1 MRRALPRPGS
11 PPACHPDVLSA
22 AHQSLQ
28 GRVTVH
34 QLSSCMKN
42 KCNQIGITPKGINAY
57 RRTVN
62 SLIRANGLS
71 AEAAGA
77 MIGNTPSVNNQ
88 YYTFDVTEDSK
99 KYDVLD
105 QVNQFMLNPGG
116 SPGRSR

>member
-1 MRRALPRPGS
+1 
-11 PPACHPDVLSA
+11 
-22 AHQSLQ
+22 
-28 GRVTVH
+28 
-34 QLSSCMKN
+34 
-42 KCNQIGITPKGINAY
+42 
-57 RRTVN
+57 
-62 SLIRANGLS
+62 
-71 AEAAGA
+71 